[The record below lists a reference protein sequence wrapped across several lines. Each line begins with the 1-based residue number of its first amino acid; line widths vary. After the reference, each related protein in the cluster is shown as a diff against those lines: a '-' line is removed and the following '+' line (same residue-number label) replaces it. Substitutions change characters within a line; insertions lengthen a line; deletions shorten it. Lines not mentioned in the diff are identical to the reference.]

1 MGTQRPGRSCTIRVN
16 EKIFVVEGSLGRAF
30 DKMVVLTLVVFLLGR
45 PGKKRRGRKVAIM
58 EQKRKKKEK
67 KRNGKGLYAQEGK
80 ERGGRAGQGCYAV
93 FPMCDDWMPVMD
105 PDL

>member
-1 MGTQRPGRSCTIRVN
+1 M
-16 EKIFVVEGSLGRAF
+16 AA
-30 DKMVVLTLVVFLLGR
+30 LTHVVFLLGR

-58 EQKRKKKEK
+58 EQKRRERKRKKKET
-67 KRNGKGLYAQEGK
+67 KRNGREVHAWQEK

-93 FPMCDDWMPVMD
+93 FPMCDDRMPVMD